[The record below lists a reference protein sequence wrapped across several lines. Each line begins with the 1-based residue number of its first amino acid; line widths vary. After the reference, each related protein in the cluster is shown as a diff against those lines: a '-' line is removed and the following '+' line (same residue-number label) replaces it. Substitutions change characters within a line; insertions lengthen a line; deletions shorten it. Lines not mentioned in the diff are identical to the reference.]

1 MSTSTFRF
9 PLNVEND
16 APFALMRS
24 IGAPTP
30 VRCAAAKLGVG
41 SFAATLIAPVAD
53 AGEPVMYR
61 PAPLLPA
68 EATTMIP
75 AFAAFVDATA
85 SGFDASPN
93 GEPRDMLITSMPLST
108 AQSIASTTTFVE
120 PAQPN
125 TRIA

>member
-1 MSTSTFRF
+1 
-9 PLNVEND
+9 
-16 APFALMRS
+16 
-24 IGAPTP
+24 
-30 VRCAAAKLGVG
+30 
-41 SFAATLIAPVAD
+41 
-53 AGEPVMYR
+53 
-61 PAPLLPA
+61 
-68 EATTMIP
+68 MIP